1 MEALALHRLQFAFT
15 ITYHYL
21 FPQVTMGL
29 ALLIFLLK
37 TMALRGVP
45 SANQAVRFWL
55 KIFGVT
61 FVMGVVTGIP
71 MEFQFGTNW
80 ARFSAA
86 AGGVIGQTLAMEGVF
101 AFFLESSFLY
111 VLLFG
116 EKRIGQR
123 GHWIASLLLF
133 VGTWLSGF
141 FIVCTNAWMQH
152 PVGYSVLAD
161 GSIRLESLAALL
173 TNPWAFAAWVHT
185 MTGAVITGSFVMTGI
200 GAYYVLRG
208 EHLEVA
214 RRWTSVAVVA
224 GFIASAAAAVPTG
237 DIQAKLVHSRQPVTF
252 AAMEGHFHTEVGAPL
267 VLIGQP
273 DMERLAL
280 DNPVVLPRV
289 LSLLTHYRW
298 DSTVT
303 GLSDYERDLW
313 PDNIPLLYYAYHIMA
328 GLGTLFILIMG
339 LGAVLLWRKQLF
351 RQRWLMWIFMLALPF
366 PFIANTAGWLTAEL
380 GRQPWII
387 HGLLRTAEGS
397 SANVSAGNSLFTLL
411 GFMGLYALLSV
422 LFFFVTTRIIAH
434 GPESGPD
441 TDREATTPDT
451 VTA

>member
-1 MEALALHRLQFAFT
+1 MEALTLHRLQFGFT

-21 FPQVTMGL
+21 FPQITMGL

-37 TMALRGVP
+37 SMALRGVP
-45 SANQAVRFWL
+45 FANEAVRFWL

-80 ARFSAA
+80 ARFSEA

-111 VLLFG
+111 LLLFG
-116 EKRIGQR
+116 ERRIGQL

-133 VGTWLSGF
+133 VGTWLSGY

-152 PVGYSVLAD
+152 PVGYLVLAD
-161 GSIRLESLAALL
+161 GSIQLESLAALL
-173 TNPWAFAAWVHT
+173 TNPWAFAAWTHT
-185 MTGAVITGSFVMTGI
+185 MTGAVITGSFVMAGI

-214 RRWTSVAVVA
+214 RRWTSVAVVT
-224 GFIASAAAAVPTG
+224 GFIASMAAAVPTG
-237 DIQAKLVHSRQPVTF
+237 DIQAKLVHDKQPVTF
-252 AAMEGHFHTEVGAPL
+252 AAMEGHFHTEDSAPL
-267 VLIGQP
+267 ILLGQP
-273 DMERLAL
+273 DMDRLEL
-280 DNPVVLPRV
+280 DNPLVLPGV

-313 PDNIPLLYYAYHIMA
+313 PDNVPLLYYSYHIMA

-339 LGAVLLWRKQLF
+339 LGAIFLWRKRLF
-351 RQRWLMWIFMLALPF
+351 RQRWLMWTLMLALPF
-366 PFIANTAGWLTAEL
+366 PFIANTAGWMTAEL

-387 HGLLRTAEGS
+387 YGLMPTAEGS
-397 SANVSAGNSLFTLL
+397 SINVSAGNSLFTLL

-422 LFFFVTTRIIAH
+422 LYFFVTTRIIAH
-434 GPESGPD
+434 GPEPGPD
-441 TDREATTPDT
+441 ADSQETAPTT
-451 VTA
+451 VVA